1 MNFSYGVI
9 GVLTLLSAAFL
20 NSGPAAICG
29 VILIIA
35 ADVVGYL
42 EKILVELR
50 TTRPTTSPPR
60 DE

>member
-1 MNFSYGVI
+1 MNLTYGVI
-9 GVLTLLSAAFL
+9 GILTLLSAAFL

-29 VILIIA
+29 VILIVA

-50 TTRPTTSPPR
+50 TTRPTANPPK